1 MLISPPFLLPDSGK
15 TMDAAEAG
23 NPIISDG
30 DVCAVGMQECAPGN
44 GAYPVS
50 YSLGWHGGAHLIAPR
65 DAQGRDLPTRAI
77 ADGTVVYAR
86 QNSGESEALLYRGV
100 RTDDGCVVIK
110 HETEIGDGDNAKVIF
125 FSIYMH
131 LQTVL
136 PSITAGK
143 KIYRKD
149 TLGVA
154 GEIYGQMGQMHFE
167 IVCDSANLQKLVG
180 RESGTLVAENGRTD
194 AIYGDIWFTVPTG
207 ASIFANEPHPYRLD
221 DEESAPG
228 PSIRPQQATFTT
240 CDLVIRMRYELG
252 NCTLTTFRQQD
263 DGRYVEVGSPPSR
276 DREYEY
282 NLYKEATRLNARYA
296 ELGANFT
303 VAPAP
308 SAIYEMLRFGRIVGP
323 DPLPV
328 NGQFGHWREIKTP
341 EGTGWT
347 NLSSAAV
354 GAFSDADF
362 PHWAGWSLIDDD
374 ESTDSLCDS
383 PTINRWLDLD
393 GDGQVTHAEAVTALN
408 SPIVREL
415 MSKAICKFPIEWTK
429 TDIDERWDWLM
440 SPHEALPVPMWE
452 VDFNTLKNHIEA
464 LAFWEEAMANEATL
478 PGPSDCWHLPPTA
491 FVEHFRKC
499 GWLTDRELA
508 QCIPRMVIDE
518 TRNSAG
524 QRVYPRSSI
533 TWKSAKTRAER
544 FAKPLNHALR
554 RYGISNTRL
563 RIAYFLANAIQETIY
578 LTRTSELGGASTRY
592 APWYGRGLLQL
603 TWEDNYRRYGKFR
616 GFSPDASTF
625 RDSLE
630 HDLSI
635 ACDSAGFYWTSCAKE
650 PSKALDIS
658 READSQP
665 VFTDKALPNVCDS
678 FDYRTK
684 TCRGQASTLQLKS
697 SYELERVARAVNT
710 GSPGSTGIVNG
721 LVQRENV
728 FFATVQTLT
737 DTVFSGNTFVAQH
750 D

>member
-1 MLISPPFLLPDSGK
+1 MLISPPFLLPNPGRSI
-15 TMDAAEAG
+15 DAAEAAD
-23 NPIISDG
+23 PIVSDG
-30 DVCAVGMQECAPGN
+30 NVCAVGMQECAPGN

-65 DAQGRDLPTRAI
+65 DAQGQDVPTRAI

-228 PSIRPQQATFTT
+228 PSIRSQQPTFTT

-452 VDFNTLKNHIEA
+452 VDFYTLKNHIEA

-499 GWLTDRELA
+499 GWL
-508 QCIPRMVIDE
+508 
-518 TRNSAG
+518 SANEM
-524 QRVYPRSSI
+524 
-533 TWKSAKTRAER
+533 TRAFPQANMENVQRFQKSMNSVGAKYLSGQKVRLSHFFGQIAHETGDLTGPMVENGNSPLSRLYETDER
-544 FAKPLNHALR
+544 YYVGPDSYPYMAKGGGYERLKNPLGND
-554 RYGISNTRL
+554 YNTGDGI
-563 RIAYFLANAIQETIY
+563 
-578 LTRTSELGGASTRY
+578 
-592 APWYGRGLLQL
+592 
-603 TWEDNYRRYGKFR
+603 KFR
-616 GFSPDASTF
+616 GRGGLQITGRATYADYWMYRGWLKQPFDRHWWSKPGWWSTPRNPAIRPALIDDPQRISARHNGNEF
-625 RDSLE
+625 NPIDVSGWFWATHRINTA
-630 HDLSI
+630 LSSESSN
-635 ACDSAGFYWTSCAKE
+635 SADVPCSIRVSEIINRKDKTKV
-650 PSKALDIS
+650 
-658 READSQP
+658 EAR
-665 VFTDKALPNVCDS
+665 AN
-678 FDYRTK
+678 RTK
-684 TCRGQASTLQLKS
+684 KAKDILCD
-697 SYELERVARAVNT
+697 AV
-710 GSPGSTGIVNG
+710 
-721 LVQRENV
+721 
-728 FFATVQTLT
+728 
-737 DTVFSGNTFVAQH
+737 
-750 D
+750 